1 MHTGKIKVAFIL
13 SGLGYMSR
21 GTEVAFTSYVR
32 ELAKKDDLEIIVF
45 GAGKHFALDG
55 VRYVRVPSLMRHFF
69 KHFPKI
75 KRLHLGRDHGWEEAL
90 FAILVAPVMLF
101 YRIDVVVHSSFPF
114 NLWPIRVYRTL
125 RNGHVKSVFNSGG
138 GTGFSY
144 SRHFFADAV
153 TATDPYSQA
162 FFAARGFNTILIPPG
177 VDMTLIQQ
185 KESSRAALGVPKDKL
200 LIFSSSA
207 LDPIKRIDF
216 LIRAAGKMRDV
227 FVMLS
232 NNGTEREH
240 LEMLGKEILGENIQ
254 FLGAVDRDTL
264 MQCYAA
270 ADVFCLPSKTEPFGL
285 VLIEAMASS
294 TPVVTN
300 NTDIQQWIVK
310 DGGSCIN
317 VEDEATLIS
326 ALESYRDVAHREKV
340 GVLAKKNA
348 ERFSWGLAANQY
360 HQLFYELTTR

>member
-1 MHTGKIKVAFIL
+1 MHTEKIKVAFIL

-21 GTEVAFTSYVR
+21 GTEVAFTNYIK
-32 ELAKKDDLEIIVF
+32 ELVKKDDLEIIAF
-45 GAGKHFALDG
+45 GAGKNFSLRG

-69 KHFPKI
+69 KYFPKI

-90 FAILVAPVMLF
+90 FALLVAPVMLF
-101 YRIDVVVHSSFPF
+101 YRIDVVIHSSFPF
-114 NLWPIRVYRTL
+114 NLWPIAVYHFL
-125 RNGHVKSVFNSGG
+125 RNKNIKSIFNSGG

-162 FFAARGFNTILIPPG
+162 FFAAKGFNTILIPPG
-177 VDMTLIQQ
+177 VDTTIIQP
-185 KESSRAALGVPKDKL
+185 KTASREALGISKDKL

-216 LIRAAGKMRDV
+216 LITAAGKMKDV
-227 FVMLS
+227 FVLLS
-232 NNGTEREH
+232 NNGMQREYLER
-240 LEMLGKEILGENIQ
+240 LGKEVLGENVK

-264 MQCYAA
+264 MRCYAA

-285 VLIEAMASS
+285 VLIEAMASG

-300 NTDIQQWIVK
+300 NTDIQKWIVQ

-317 VEDEATLIS
+317 VEDEAILIS
-326 ALESYRDVAHREKV
+326 ALEPYRNPAHRAEV
-340 GVLAKKNA
+340 GTLARKNA
-348 ERFSWGLAANQY
+348 TRFSWSAAADQY
-360 HQLFYELTTR
+360 HNLFHALTTR